1 MKTTQINRSDKAS
14 TAVKFKTDSYFL
26 AVSTM
31 YVILRKKI
39 KAKGYFNYRNN
50 KKRYIY

>member
-1 MKTTQINRSDKAS
+1 MKTTQINGSNEAS
-14 TAVKFKTDSYFL
+14 RAVNFKIDSFFL
-26 AVSTM
+26 AISTM

-39 KAKGYFNYRNN
+39 KAKEYFNYRNN